1 MMLGL
6 VQLLVGFVVAWEAVE
21 LVLRHG
27 LVLSVFKLAILAAL
41 AAAAGCVAVMYVR
54 SPLFVPFLP
63 TMPHRTNLSPCY
75 ALCFSILGM
84 GWGEWLSISRICV
97 LRTPIA
103 VYSPGR

>member
-27 LVLSVFKLAILAAL
+27 LLVSVFKLAILAAL

-54 SPLFVPFLP
+54 PPPPSSSPLS
-63 TMPHRTNLSPCY
+63 TKPHRTKLSPCFT
-75 ALCFSILGM
+75 LCFSILGM
-84 GWGEWLSISRICV
+84 RWGEWLSRICV

-103 VYSPGR
+103 AYSPGR

>member
-27 LVLSVFKLAILAAL
+27 LLLSVFKLAILAAL
-41 AAAAGCVAVMYVR
+41 AAAAGCVAVMYVCP
-54 SPLFVPFLP
+54 PLPPFFFP
-63 TMPHRTNLSPCY
+63 TKPHRTKLSPCY
-75 ALCFSILGM
+75 TLCFSILGM
-84 GWGEWLSISRICV
+84 RWGEWLSRICV

-103 VYSPGR
+103 AYSPGR